1 MEETEEIIQNINQKI
16 NEDSVLLFDM
26 DGTLVDTDFA
36 NFLSY
41 KNAIQSVVTL
51 DKEIQYKP
59 NERVNRTSLKIVVPN
74 LTNSEYDKII
84 QQKEINYGNHLSHT
98 KLNDSV
104 VNILIRYCKTNK
116 TVLVTNC
123 REDRAMKTLCY
134 HNLIDKFSHLFF
146 RQSSEKENRINKYKN
161 AINLMSL
168 SAYKVIVFEN
178 EKQEIEDAILAGI
191 SGNNIL
197 SL

>member
-1 MEETEEIIQNINQKI
+1 MKETEELIQILNQKI

-41 KNAIQSVVTL
+41 KNAIQTVVAL
-51 DKEIQYKP
+51 DMEIQYKP
-59 NERVNRTSLKIVVPN
+59 NERFNRTSLKNLVQN
-74 LTNSEYDKII
+74 LTDSEYDKII
-84 QQKEINYGNHLSHT
+84 ELKELNYVNLLFHT
-98 KLNDSV
+98 KLNHSV
-104 VNILIRYCKTNK
+104 VNILTRYYKTNK

-123 REDRAMKTLCY
+123 REDRARETLDY
-134 HNLIDKFSHLFF
+134 HNLIDKFSYLFF
-146 RQSSEKENRINKYKN
+146 RQTTDKENRINKYTN

-168 SAYKVIVFEN
+168 SAHRVIVFEN
-178 EKQEIEDAILAGI
+178 EELEIENAILAGI
-191 SGNNIL
+191 SYNNIL